1 MPSPLSTENP
11 ALARYSVAFG
21 SKPENSLYNRYLD
34 VVPYDCNRLSPAGD
48 GLRYV
53 NASWMKEHS
62 GNKSWIASQAP
73 LPHTV
78 HAFLSVILDA
88 PRAPEASHE
97 TNICTIVQLTL
108 EEENGIVKA
117 QRYFPEQVG
126 QAWTVA
132 PETNIS
138 SPAIRVTVL
147 ERRTL
152 EQINCVDTTIEIR
165 LEGEETQVRT
175 VRHLL
180 YTEWPDHGVPDNAE
194 SLLGFVRYVEWVNDA
209 NQRDTDALRPVLV
222 GCSAGIGRTGTFIAI
237 SSLLRSHSLLGESQ
251 SSKSPQRR
259 SNGVSPL
266 GPIGAE
272 WESDLVVQEIDNLR
286 EQRMGM
292 VQRIEQM
299 ELVYRVVQAG
309 FVQGSDHG
317 DDPDR

>member
-1 MPSPLSTENP
+1 MPRTKQPAWLAQSSSPHYLERAWAYLQDREKQRNYVRSFSRSKRSKLHLPSSLSTENS

-21 SKPENSLYNRYLD
+21 CKPENSLYNRYLD

-97 TNICTIVQLTL
+97 TNICTIVQLKL

-152 EQINCVDTTIEIR
+152 EQINCVDTTIE
-165 LEGEETQVRT
+165 
-175 VRHLL
+175 
-180 YTEWPDHGVPDNAE
+180 
-194 SLLGFVRYVEWVNDA
+194 
-209 NQRDTDALRPVLV
+209 
-222 GCSAGIGRTGTFIAI
+222 
-237 SSLLRSHSLLGESQ
+237 
-251 SSKSPQRR
+251 
-259 SNGVSPL
+259 
-266 GPIGAE
+266 
-272 WESDLVVQEIDNLR
+272 
-286 EQRMGM
+286 
-292 VQRIEQM
+292 
-299 ELVYRVVQAG
+299 
-309 FVQGSDHG
+309 
-317 DDPDR
+317 